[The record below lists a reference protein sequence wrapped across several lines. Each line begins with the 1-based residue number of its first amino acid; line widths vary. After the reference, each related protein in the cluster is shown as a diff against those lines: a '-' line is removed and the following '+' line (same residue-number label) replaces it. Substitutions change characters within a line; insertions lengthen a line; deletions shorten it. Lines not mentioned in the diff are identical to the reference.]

1 MTKGS
6 GLPETSTMG
15 VGIELVLHPLEKK
28 GVKEV
33 NSIHHCSQYL
43 TVVALSAM

>member
-1 MTKGS
+1 
-6 GLPETSTMG
+6 MG
-15 VGIELVLHPLEKK
+15 VGIELVLHPLEKT

-43 TVVALSAM
+43 TVVVLSAI